1 MARKRRDIV
10 DNLNLVPFIDLFS
23 TLIIFLL
30 ATAVWDQLS
39 AVPIQLGSTDQKK
52 VEMPSGTAAAKRIQA
67 ELKVT
72 IEPTSMVLFDK
83 GRSKRISRE
92 EAVAN
97 NFEAIA
103 EFAKE
108 ARESRGLDKREVVV
122 EVSDKAIYEDLIGT
136 VDQFLAVNFDQ
147 LIILGAM

>member
-1 MARKRRDIV
+1 MAKKRREIV

-23 TLIIFLL
+23 TLIIFLI

-39 AVPIQLGSTDQKK
+39 AVPIQLGSTEKSSAQ
-52 VEMPSGTAAAKRIQA
+52 MSSGSEAKRVQA

-72 IEPTSMVLFDK
+72 ISPTQIVLFDK
-83 GRSKRISRE
+83 GRSRSLSRD

-97 NFEAIA
+97 EYALIA
-103 EFAKE
+103 EFAQA
-108 ARESRGLDKREVVV
+108 ARQSRGPDKKELVV
-122 EVSDKAIYEDLIGT
+122 EMADKAIYEDMIGT

-147 LIILGAM
+147 LVILGAE